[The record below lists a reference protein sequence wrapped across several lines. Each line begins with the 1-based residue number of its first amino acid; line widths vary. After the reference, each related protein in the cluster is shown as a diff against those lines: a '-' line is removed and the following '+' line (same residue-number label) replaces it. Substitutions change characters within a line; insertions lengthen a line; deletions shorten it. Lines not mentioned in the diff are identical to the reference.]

1 MKSLMLAMLATA
13 FATCASADTLQ
24 KNERQQ
30 QSVEPKQKED
40 CRKINTSKSNLR
52 EGFSIDQP
60 GVKRQEPQQFTIDE
74 KGVKREAQLPECEKQ
89 PEATR
94 AVPAK

>member
-1 MKSLMLAMLATA
+1 MKYLMLAMLTSA
-13 FATCASADTLQ
+13 FATFANADTLQ

-40 CRKINTSKSNLR
+40 CRVNTSKSNLR
-52 EGFSIDQP
+52 EGFAIDQP
-60 GVKRQEPQQFTIDE
+60 GVKRQEPQQFTIDQ
-74 KGVKREAQLPECEKQ
+74 KGVKREAQQQECDKQ

-94 AVPAK
+94 AVPTK